1 MKKKGLI
8 ISTVVMVVVLIA
20 SLTTATYAW
29 FTSQAQATVD
39 DLTITTEAAQGLQI
53 AMTGKEGSISNGL
66 YSGALRY
73 ENNAWSGDS
82 DTWGTYLGFGEITV
96 GKLEHAA
103 TYFANGTA
111 VKTFVGYTKATGTF
125 NANEDYFTAS
135 PKTVTEGASVDGF
148 YKLDTATNVYKEAT
162 GKAVAGDLD
171 GYVSITSVEAP
182 TSAGFANYLV
192 VKTENTNSTGAYYQP
207 IGYNSKTEPLG
218 YKLVSANQTGT
229 YYHLTMAVTNLM
241 DVGALGF
248 SIEVVPSGLTN
259 LSGTKEAS
267 ATNPGMAA
275 ATRIKVRTAQ
285 RNGETAPTF
294 KETEIAP
301 FSKYKLTASNTM
313 SKEDGN
319 GYTEAKDGKANEN
332 GKYTCVLSDGNVVA
346 NNVYYVSMY
355 IWVEGTDAECKN
367 VTTGTAMT
375 VKINFAYAPKDTTS
389 ITWDFTDGAPI
400 TFA

>member
-1 MKKKGLI
+1 MPQAKRQ
-8 ISTVVMVVVLIA
+8 
-20 SLTTATYAW
+20 LTK
-29 FTSQAQATVD
+29 VD

-103 TYFANGTA
+103 TYFANGEQ
-111 VKTFVGYTKATGTF
+111 VKTFVGYRKPTGNFT
-125 NANEDYFTAS
+125 ANTDYFKFEQK
-135 PKTVTEGASVDGF
+135 PVTVGMSLAGL
-148 YKLDTATNVYKEAT
+148 YKLDNTDNVYKEAT
-162 GKAVAGDLD
+162 GKAVEGELD
-171 GYVSITSVEAP
+171 GYVSITVVETP
-182 TSAGFANYLV
+182 TSADFENYLV
-192 VKTENTNSTGAYYQP
+192 VETKDIASTGAYYQP
-207 IGYNSKTEPLG
+207 IGYDSKTEPLG
-218 YKLVSANQTGT
+218 YKLATANQTGT

-248 SIEVVPSGLTN
+248 SIEVVPSGSTN

-267 ATNPGMAA
+267 VTNPGMAA
-275 ATRIKVRTAQ
+275 ATRIKIRTAQ
-285 RNGETAPTF
+285 RADDTVPTF
-294 KETEIAP
+294 NETEIAP
-301 FSKYKLTASNTM
+301 FSKYKLTANNTM
-313 SKEDGN
+313 TKDDNN
-319 GYTEAKDGKANEN
+319 GYKEAIDGKANEN
-332 GKYTCVLSDGNVVA
+332 GKYTCVLSNGNVAA

-375 VKINFAYAPKDTTS
+375 VKINFAYAPKDTTN
-389 ITWDFTDGAPI
+389 ITWDFTDGASI